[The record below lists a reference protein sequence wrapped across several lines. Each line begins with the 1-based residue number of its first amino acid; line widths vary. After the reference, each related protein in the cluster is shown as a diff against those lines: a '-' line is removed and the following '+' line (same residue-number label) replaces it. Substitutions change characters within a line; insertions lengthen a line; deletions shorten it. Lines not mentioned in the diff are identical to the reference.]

1 MEENGVQNE
10 TGKIYDSIMSEYQ
23 KKVSFYIEFTEENKD
38 YAHLKNSEDQWLLN
52 DIAYMS
58 QQLQKAAV
66 GKTQKQ
72 ESSDTY
78 YSLEEITLTNRMI
91 DEIKQTNLFPS
102 LGNEE
107 SVGMSVGMLQG
118 ISYHLFQN
126 SF

>member
-1 MEENGVQNE
+1 
-10 TGKIYDSIMSEYQ
+10 
-23 KKVSFYIEFTEENKD
+23 
-38 YAHLKNSEDQWLLN
+38 
-52 DIAYMS
+52 MS

-78 YSLEEITLTNRMI
+78 YSLEEIALTSRMI